1 AGGGCTADVSFFGDF
16 SKISDVTVTGNLF
29 KATPGGYCG
38 TFGYNEGKPY
48 GTSPTGI
55 VVTDNVFEPGS
66 GGKCGYWGPVTGFSS
81 GEGNKWSGNRWL
93 DGSAIS
99 ASR

>member
-1 AGGGCTADVSFFGDF
+1 DVSFFGDF